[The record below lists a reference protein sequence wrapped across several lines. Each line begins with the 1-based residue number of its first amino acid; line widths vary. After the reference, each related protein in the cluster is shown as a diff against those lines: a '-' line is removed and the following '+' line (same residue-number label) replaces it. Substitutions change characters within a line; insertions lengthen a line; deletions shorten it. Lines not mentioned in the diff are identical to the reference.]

1 VDNLEN
7 IKKVHCVGIGGI
19 GLSAVARLFVD
30 RGAVVTGSDMTSSP
44 VTEGLQGI
52 GVTVHTGH
60 DAKNLPA
67 DADMVV
73 HTIAVSTDNP
83 EIIAAKKAGVQVLTY
98 PEMLGLLSENMYT
111 IAVSGT
117 HGKTTT
123 TAMLAEI
130 LIAAGIHPTVIVGSL
145 LHKQKSNFI
154 AGDGDILIVEACE
167 YRRSFLNLHPD
178 ILVITNVDADHL
190 DYFTDISDI
199 QDAFSTLVSQVAD
212 DGYVV
217 CDPAAPNLLPV
228 IDDTGASI
236 VDFADISITAE
247 LEVPGEHNRQNAR
260 AAMASAEKLD
270 VSLDQSALSVQAF
283 SGTWRRAQKKGE
295 LEGGALVYD
304 DYGHHPTE
312 VRSTLA
318 GFRDRF
324 PDRRLVVLF
333 QPHLYSRTKQ
343 FLDEFAASFNDADEV
358 ILLPIYAARE
368 KADPN
373 ISSQMLVDKLK
384 ENDVDATL
392 ATDFANA
399 ESLLR
404 ERATSD
410 TLILTQGAGDIYQ
423 VADNLLHT

>member
-1 VDNLEN
+1 MHLEN

-19 GLSAVARLFVD
+19 GISAIARLFVD
-30 RGAVVTGSDMTSSP
+30 RGATVSGSDMNGSP
-44 VTEGLQGI
+44 VTEGLRDI
-52 GVTVHTGH
+52 GVTVHIGH
-60 DAKNLPA
+60 DTENLPEET
-67 DADMVV
+67 DLVV
-73 HTIAVSTDNP
+73 HTIAVPADNP
-83 EIIAAKKAGVQVLTY
+83 EIIAAKKAGIQVLTY
-98 PEMLGLLSENMYT
+98 PEMLGLLSKNMYT
-111 IAVSGT
+111 VAVSGT

-130 LIAAGIHPTVIVGSL
+130 LIASGKNPTVIVGSL

-228 IDDTGASI
+228 IDGTGASI
-236 VDFADISITAE
+236 VDFADISIEVE

-260 AAMASAEKLD
+260 AAMAAAEKLD
-270 VSLDQSALSVQAF
+270 VLLDESIQSIQTF
-283 SGTWRRAQKKGE
+283 SGTWRRAQKKGK
-295 LEGGALVYD
+295 LESGALIYD

-318 GFRDRF
+318 GFHDRF
-324 PDRRLVVLF
+324 PDRKLVVAF
-333 QPHLYSRTKQ
+333 QPHLYSRTRE
-343 FLDEFAASFNDADEV
+343 FMDEFSESFDDADQV

-368 KADPN
+368 LPDPEVSSDLLANRMAGRDVSVQMAADFDDARRK
-373 ISSQMLVDKLK
+373 IMELAD
-384 ENDVDATL
+384 EN
-392 ATDFANA
+392 
-399 ESLLR
+399 
-404 ERATSD
+404 
-410 TLILTQGAGDIYQ
+410 TLILTQGAGDVYKI
-423 VADNLLHT
+423 ADNLLNT